1 MKSLWVIGIVL
12 GLAVLSGACTMFSDS
27 SEYAAVTAKDT
38 VLGHDTAADSNPAD
52 QTGSCNSNGRCE
64 VDDAATCVDCFKKC
78 DQTDAANLGNP
89 DAALTRS
96 AECHLSAPMCDM
108 TPCTPAQCIANQLG
122 VREICGACVDS
133 AVECGMNRCAL
144 TCLANFASPECL
156 SCLASEGCSGIVTKC
171 MSN

>member
-78 DQTDAANLGNP
+78 DQTDAANLGNT
-89 DAALTRS
+89 DVALARS
-96 AECHLSAPMCDM
+96 AQCHLSPLC
-108 TPCTPAQCIANQLG
+108 TGSPCLPAECISKELG
-122 VREICGACVDS
+122 VRQECGECIDS
-133 AVECGMNRCAL
+133 GVECGMNRCAL
-144 TCLANFASPECL
+144 TCLANFSSPGCL
-156 SCLASEGCSGIVTKC
+156 SCLDSEGCPGIVPKC
-171 MSN
+171 ISN